1 MPKDK
6 CRANVSHAGNADKG
20 GHLCVSS
27 PNTKSMFHRNKS
39 FDLRKMQRL
48 AKIILGKQ
56 EACVLLNSTGSLLLD
71 ES

>member
-1 MPKDK
+1 
-6 CRANVSHAGNADKG
+6 
-20 GHLCVSS
+20 
-27 PNTKSMFHRNKS
+27 
-39 FDLRKMQRL
+39 MQRL